1 MKIIITDSGLF
12 WNPWN
17 PVLKKYKDLVT
28 VVWLSGTNTTDEYNS
43 FICPQKYFGLGMSMG
58 VGSIVYK
65 NLESELDRLFQM
77 IGVYEDVLFLTDN
90 SIESLYPYLVIKNNS
105 CRVNLHLLASPAW
118 YFEGKKKV
126 QVHNELL
133 SDLSKLKSVCYVDTT
148 KYLNNGFKSME
159 DTLAQIGA
167 YYDELLPILIEEIPK
182 IEEASYFDL
191 SSRKYIPLDKGVGVR
206 NILQKIRDNNIESKD
221 RYKMEGEAPVRLF
234 FDDKIDRLA
243 AMIDGK
249 EICDMLRDYRKQLA
263 AMNNIEFSS
272 EECSHVGPCAGTCD
286 KCDEEAKYLS
296 EELSK
301 IPKEKQKIPRFEL

>member
-28 VVWLSGTNTTDEYNS
+28 VVWLRGTNTTDEYNN
-43 FICPQKYFGLGMSMG
+43 FICPQKCFVLGMSMG

-65 NLESELDRLFQM
+65 NLESELDRLPQM

-105 CRVNLHLLASPAW
+105 CRVNLHLLSSPAW
-118 YFEGKKKV
+118 YFEGEKKV

-191 SSRKYIPLDKGVGVR
+191 SSKKYIPLDNELDKQD
-206 NILQKIRDNNIESKD
+206 IFQKIKDNNIELKD
-221 RYKMEGEAPVRLF
+221 KYVMEGEAPVRLF
-234 FDDKIDRLA
+234 FDDKIDRLTA
-243 AMIDGK
+243 RIDGK
-249 EICDMLRDYRKQLA
+249 EICDMLRDYRNQLA

-296 EELSK
+296 DELSK

>member
-28 VVWLSGTNTTDEYNS
+28 VVWLSGTNTNDEYNN

-65 NLESELDRLFQM
+65 NLESELDRLLQM

-118 YFEGKKKV
+118 YFEGEKRV
-126 QVHNELL
+126 QVHKELL

-148 KYLNNGFKSME
+148 KYLNNGFKSMA
-159 DTLAQIGA
+159 DTLAQIRA

-182 IEEASYFDL
+182 IEESSYFDL
-191 SSRKYIPLDKGVGVR
+191 SSKKYIPLNNELDKQD
-206 NILQKIRDNNIESKD
+206 IFQKIKDNNIELKD
-221 RYKMEGEAPVRLF
+221 KYVMEGEAPVRLF

-243 AMIDGK
+243 ARIDGK

-286 KCDEEAKYLS
+286 KCDEEAEYLRD
-296 EELSK
+296 ELSK
-301 IPKEKQKIPRFEL
+301 IPKEKQKLPRFEL

>member
-1 MKIIITDSGLF
+1 MKILITDSGLF

-28 VVWLSGTNTTDEYNS
+28 VVWLRGTNTTDEYNN
-43 FICPQKYFGLGMSMG
+43 FICPQKCFGLGMSMG

-65 NLESELDRLFQM
+65 NLESELDRLLQM

-105 CRVNLHLLASPAW
+105 CRTNLHLLASPAW
-118 YFEGKKKV
+118 YFEGEKKV
-126 QVHNELL
+126 QLHNELL

-191 SSRKYIPLDKGVGVR
+191 SSKKYIPLNNELDKQD
-206 NILQKIRDNNIESKD
+206 IFQKIKDNNIELKD
-221 RYKMEGEAPVRLF
+221 KYVMEGEAPVRLF

-243 AMIDGK
+243 ARIDGK

-286 KCDEEAKYLS
+286 KCDEESKYLS
-296 EELSK
+296 DELSK

>member
-28 VVWLSGTNTTDEYNS
+28 VVWLSGTNTNDEYNN
-43 FICPQKYFGLGMSMG
+43 FICPQKYFGLGMGMG

-65 NLESELDRLFQM
+65 NLESELDRLLQM

-118 YFEGKKKV
+118 YFEGEKKV

-148 KYLNNGFKSME
+148 KYIYNRSKSME

-182 IEEASYFDL
+182 IEESSYFDL
-191 SSRKYIPLDKGVGVR
+191 SSKKYIPLNNELDKQD
-206 NILQKIRDNNIESKD
+206 IFQKIKDNNIELKD
-221 RYKMEGEAPVRLF
+221 KYVMEDEAPVRLF

-243 AMIDGK
+243 ARIDGK

-286 KCDEEAKYLS
+286 KCDEEAEYLRD
-296 EELSK
+296 ELSK
-301 IPKEKQKIPRFEL
+301 IPKEKQKLPRFEL

>member
-28 VVWLSGTNTTDEYNS
+28 VVWLRGTNTTDEYNN

-58 VGSIVYK
+58 VGSIIYK
-65 NLESELDRLFQM
+65 NLESELDRLLQM
-77 IGVYEDVLFLTDN
+77 IGVCEDVLFLTDN

-105 CRVNLHLLASPAW
+105 CRTNLHLLASPAW
-118 YFEGKKKV
+118 YFEGEKKV
-126 QVHNELL
+126 QLHNELL
-133 SDLSKLKSVCYVDTT
+133 SDLSKLKSVCYLDTT

-191 SSRKYIPLDKGVGVR
+191 SSKKYIPLNNELDKQD
-206 NILQKIRDNNIESKD
+206 IFQKIKDNNIELKD
-221 RYKMEGEAPVRLF
+221 KYKMEGEAPVRLF

-243 AMIDGK
+243 ARIDGK

-296 EELSK
+296 DELSK
-301 IPKEKQKIPRFEL
+301 IPKEKQRIPRFEL

>member
-28 VVWLSGTNTTDEYNS
+28 VVWLSGTNTNDEYNN

-65 NLESELDRLFQM
+65 NLESELDRLLQM

-118 YFEGKKKV
+118 YFEGEKKV

-148 KYLNNGFKSME
+148 KYIYNRSKSME

-182 IEEASYFDL
+182 IEESSYFDL
-191 SSRKYIPLDKGVGVR
+191 SSKKYIPLNNELDKQD
-206 NILQKIRDNNIESKD
+206 IFQKIKDNNIELKD
-221 RYKMEGEAPVRLF
+221 KYVMEGEAPVRLF

-243 AMIDGK
+243 ARIDGK

-286 KCDEEAKYLS
+286 KCDEEAEYLRD
-296 EELSK
+296 ELSK
-301 IPKEKQKIPRFEL
+301 IPKEKQKLPRFEL

>member
-28 VVWLSGTNTTDEYNS
+28 VVWLSGTNTNDEYNN

-65 NLESELDRLFQM
+65 NLESELDRLLHM

-118 YFEGKKKV
+118 YFEGEKKV

-148 KYLNNGFKSME
+148 KYIYNRSKSME

-182 IEEASYFDL
+182 IEESSYFDL
-191 SSRKYIPLDKGVGVR
+191 SSKKYIPLNNELDKQD
-206 NILQKIRDNNIESKD
+206 IFQKIKDNNIELKD
-221 RYKMEGEAPVRLF
+221 KYVMEGEAPVRLF

-243 AMIDGK
+243 ARIDGK

-286 KCDEEAKYLS
+286 KCDEEAEYLRD
-296 EELSK
+296 ELSK
-301 IPKEKQKIPRFEL
+301 IPKEKQKLPRFEL

>member
-28 VVWLSGTNTTDEYNS
+28 VVWLSGTNTNDEYNN

-65 NLESELDRLFQM
+65 NLESELDRLLQM

-118 YFEGKKKV
+118 YFEGEKKV

-148 KYLNNGFKSME
+148 KYIYNRSKSME

-182 IEEASYFDL
+182 IEESSYFDL
-191 SSRKYIPLDKGVGVR
+191 SSKKYIPLNNELDKQD
-206 NILQKIRDNNIESKD
+206 IFQKIKDNNIELKD
-221 RYKMEGEAPVRLF
+221 KYVMEGEAPVRLF

-243 AMIDGK
+243 ARIDGK

-286 KCDEEAKYLS
+286 KCDEEAEYLS
-296 EELSK
+296 DELSK
-301 IPKEKQKIPRFEL
+301 IPKEKQKLPRFEL

>member
-28 VVWLSGTNTTDEYNS
+28 VVWLSGTNTNDEYNN

-58 VGSIVYK
+58 VGSIVYN

-77 IGVYEDVLFLTDN
+77 IGVCEDVLFLTDN

-118 YFEGKKKV
+118 YFEGEKKV

-148 KYLNNGFKSME
+148 KYIYNRSKSME

-182 IEEASYFDL
+182 IEESSYFDL
-191 SSRKYIPLDKGVGVR
+191 SSKKYIPLNNELDKQD
-206 NILQKIRDNNIESKD
+206 IFQKIKDNNIELKD
-221 RYKMEGEAPVRLF
+221 KYVMEGEAPVRLF

-243 AMIDGK
+243 ARIDGK

-286 KCDEEAKYLS
+286 KCDEEAEYLRD
-296 EELSK
+296 ELSK
-301 IPKEKQKIPRFEL
+301 IPKEKQKLPRFEL

>member
-28 VVWLSGTNTTDEYNS
+28 VVWLSGTNTTGEYNN
-43 FICPQKYFGLGMSMG
+43 FICPQKYFVLGMSMG

-65 NLESELDRLFQM
+65 NLESELDRLLQM
-77 IGVYEDVLFLTDN
+77 IGVCEDVLFLTDN

-118 YFEGKKKV
+118 YFEGEKKV

-148 KYLNNGFKSME
+148 KYIYNRSKSME

-182 IEEASYFDL
+182 IEESSYFDL
-191 SSRKYIPLDKGVGVR
+191 SSKKYIPLNNELDKQD
-206 NILQKIRDNNIESKD
+206 IFQKIKDNNIELKD
-221 RYKMEGEAPVRLF
+221 KYVMEGEAPVRLF

-243 AMIDGK
+243 ARIDGK

-286 KCDEEAKYLS
+286 KCDEEAEYLRD
-296 EELSK
+296 ELSK
-301 IPKEKQKIPRFEL
+301 IPKEKQKLPRFEL

>member
-1 MKIIITDSGLF
+1 M
-12 WNPWN
+12 
-17 PVLKKYKDLVT
+17 
-28 VVWLSGTNTTDEYNS
+28 
-43 FICPQKYFGLGMSMG
+43 
-58 VGSIVYK
+58 
-65 NLESELDRLFQM
+65 
-77 IGVYEDVLFLTDN
+77 
-90 SIESLYPYLVIKNNS
+90 
-105 CRVNLHLLASPAW
+105 
-118 YFEGKKKV
+118 
-126 QVHNELL
+126 HNELL

-206 NILQKIRDNNIESKD
+206 NILQKIKDNNIELKD
-221 RYKMEGEAPVRLF
+221 KYVMEGEAPVRLF
-234 FDDKIDRLA
+234 FDDKIDRLVA
-243 AMIDGK
+243 RIDGN

-296 EELSK
+296 DELSK
-301 IPKEKQKIPRFEL
+301 IPKEKQRIPRFEL

>member
-28 VVWLSGTNTTDEYNS
+28 VVWLSGTNTNDEYNN

-65 NLESELDRLFQM
+65 NLESELDRLFKM

-118 YFEGKKKV
+118 YFEGEKKV
-126 QVHNELL
+126 QLHNELL

-148 KYLNNGFKSME
+148 KYIYNRSKSME

-182 IEEASYFDL
+182 IEESSYFDL
-191 SSRKYIPLDKGVGVR
+191 SSKKYIPLNNELDKQD
-206 NILQKIRDNNIESKD
+206 IFQKIKDNNIELKD
-221 RYKMEGEAPVRLF
+221 KYVMEGEAPVRLF

-243 AMIDGK
+243 ARIDGK

-296 EELSK
+296 DELSK
-301 IPKEKQKIPRFEL
+301 IPEEKQRIPRFEL

>member
-28 VVWLSGTNTTDEYNS
+28 VVWLSGTNTNDEYNN

-65 NLESELDRLFQM
+65 NLESELDRLLQM

-118 YFEGKKKV
+118 YFEGEKKV

-148 KYLNNGFKSME
+148 KYIYNRSKSME

-182 IEEASYFDL
+182 IEESSYFDL
-191 SSRKYIPLDKGVGVR
+191 SSKKYIPLNNELDKQD
-206 NILQKIRDNNIESKD
+206 IFQKIKDNNIELKD
-221 RYKMEGEAPVRLF
+221 KYVMEGEAPVRLF

-243 AMIDGK
+243 ARIDGK

-286 KCDEEAKYLS
+286 KCDEESKYLS
-296 EELSK
+296 DELSK
-301 IPKEKQKIPRFEL
+301 IAEEKQRIPRFEL

>member
-28 VVWLSGTNTTDEYNS
+28 VVWLRGTNTTDEYNN
-43 FICPQKYFGLGMSMG
+43 FICPQKCFVLGMSMG

-65 NLESELDRLFQM
+65 NLESELDRLLQM
-77 IGVYEDVLFLTDN
+77 IGVCEDVLFLTDN

-105 CRVNLHLLASPAW
+105 CRTNLHLLASPAW
-118 YFEGKKKV
+118 YFEGEKKV
-126 QVHNELL
+126 QLHNELL

-191 SSRKYIPLDKGVGVR
+191 SSKKYIPLNNELDKQD
-206 NILQKIRDNNIESKD
+206 IFQKIKDNNIELKD
-221 RYKMEGEAPVRLF
+221 KYVMEGEAPVRLF
-234 FDDKIDRLA
+234 F
-243 AMIDGK
+243 
-249 EICDMLRDYRKQLA
+249 
-263 AMNNIEFSS
+263 
-272 EECSHVGPCAGTCD
+272 
-286 KCDEEAKYLS
+286 
-296 EELSK
+296 
-301 IPKEKQKIPRFEL
+301 

>member
-28 VVWLSGTNTTDEYNS
+28 VVWLSGTNTNDEYNN

-65 NLESELDRLFQM
+65 NLESELDRLFKM

-118 YFEGKKKV
+118 YFEGEKKV

-148 KYLNNGFKSME
+148 KYIYNRSKSME

-182 IEEASYFDL
+182 IEESSYFDL
-191 SSRKYIPLDKGVGVR
+191 SSKKYIPLNNELDKQD
-206 NILQKIRDNNIESKD
+206 IFQKIKDNNIELKD
-221 RYKMEGEAPVRLF
+221 KYVMEGEAPVRLF

-243 AMIDGK
+243 ARIDGK

-286 KCDEEAKYLS
+286 KCDEEAEYLRD
-296 EELSK
+296 ELSK
-301 IPKEKQKIPRFEL
+301 IPKEKQKLPRFEL

>member
-28 VVWLSGTNTTDEYNS
+28 VVWLSGTNTNDEYNN

-65 NLESELDRLFQM
+65 NLESELDRLLQM

-118 YFEGKKKV
+118 YFEGEKKV

-148 KYLNNGFKSME
+148 KYIYNRSKSME

-191 SSRKYIPLDKGVGVR
+191 SSKKYIPLNNELDKQD
-206 NILQKIRDNNIESKD
+206 IFQKIKDNNIELKD
-221 RYKMEGEAPVRLF
+221 KYVMEGEAPVRLF

-243 AMIDGK
+243 ARIDGK

-286 KCDEEAKYLS
+286 KCDEEAEYLRD
-296 EELSK
+296 ELSK
-301 IPKEKQKIPRFEL
+301 IPKEKQKLPRFEL

>member
-28 VVWLSGTNTTDEYNS
+28 VVWLRGTNTTDEYNN

-58 VGSIVYK
+58 VGSIIYK
-65 NLESELDRLFQM
+65 NLESELDRLLQM
-77 IGVYEDVLFLTDN
+77 IGVCEDVLFLTDN

-105 CRVNLHLLASPAW
+105 CRTNLHLLASPAW
-118 YFEGKKKV
+118 YFEGEKKV
-126 QVHNELL
+126 QLHNELL
-133 SDLSKLKSVCYVDTT
+133 SDLSKLKSVCYLDTT

-191 SSRKYIPLDKGVGVR
+191 SSKKYIPLNNELDKQD
-206 NILQKIRDNNIESKD
+206 IFQKIKDNNIELKD
-221 RYKMEGEAPVRLF
+221 KYKMEGEAPVRLF

-243 AMIDGK
+243 ARIDGK

-296 EELSK
+296 DELSK

>member
-28 VVWLSGTNTTDEYNS
+28 VVWLRGTNTTDEYNN
-43 FICPQKYFGLGMSMG
+43 FICPQKCFVLGMSMG

-65 NLESELDRLFQM
+65 NLESELDRLLQM
-77 IGVYEDVLFLTDN
+77 IGVREDVLFLTDN

-118 YFEGKKKV
+118 YFEGEKKV

-133 SDLSKLKSVCYVDTT
+133 SNLSKLKSVCYVDTT
-148 KYLNNGFKSME
+148 KYIYNRSKSME

-191 SSRKYIPLDKGVGVR
+191 SSKKYIPLNNELDKQD
-206 NILQKIRDNNIESKD
+206 IFQKIKDNNIELKD
-221 RYKMEGEAPVRLF
+221 KYVMEGEAPVRLF

-243 AMIDGK
+243 ARIDGK
-249 EICDMLRDYRKQLA
+249 EICDMLCDYRKQLA
-263 AMNNIEFSS
+263 AMNNIEFIS
-272 EECSHVGPCAGTCD
+272 EECGHVGPCAGTCD
-286 KCDEEAKYLS
+286 KCDEEAEYLRD
-296 EELSK
+296 ELSK